1 MATKEKQNK
10 FVKVGD
16 PKKYAKLK
24 KQLAALESP
33 LKN

>member
-1 MATKEKQNK
+1 MATKKENK

-24 KQLAALESP
+24 KQLAVLQNS

>member
-1 MATKEKQNK
+1 MAKTKENQ

-24 KQLAALESP
+24 KQLRTIQKSLQ
-33 LKN
+33 K